1 MSTVGMRATKR
12 ALTGIIAMVMVLGL
26 AGCGGGDDDE
36 NTLGR
41 GGKADLVITDMGFE
55 PDEDFTARVG
65 EEVSLRVANEDDR
78 PHTFTLTY
86 LEIEQE
92 IPAGSTA
99 DIRFKITEVPT
110 AGFYSFYSKNHQNE
124 NGYFGK
130 IQVVQ

>member
-78 PHTFTLTY
+78 PHIFTLTY

-130 IQVVQ
+130 IKVVQ